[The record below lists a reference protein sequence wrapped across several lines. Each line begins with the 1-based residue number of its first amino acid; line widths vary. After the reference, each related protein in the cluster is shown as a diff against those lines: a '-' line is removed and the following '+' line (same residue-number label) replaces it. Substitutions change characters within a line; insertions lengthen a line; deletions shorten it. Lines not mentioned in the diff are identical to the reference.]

1 MTTFSQSRI
10 PITPGV
16 MHSLRYAFDANLSPD
31 ARRVAFEVH
40 DWATGQRK
48 RRSTIWVVE
57 TSDGETWEQKP
68 LSKSGRHDD
77 CPRWSPDGS
86 QLAFTSRG
94 AGDERKDKP
103 QLYVIPAQGG
113 EARQVCTMPN
123 GVSDLEW
130 SPDGS
135 RITFLSLEGV
145 EPQKD
150 PILVTPE
157 RHRRL
162 WAIRPGFD
170 I

>member
-1 MTTFSQSRI
+1 MNTISQARI

-16 MHSLRYAFDANLSPD
+16 MHSLRYVHDVILSPD

-40 DWATGQRK
+40 DWTTGQRK
-48 RRSTIWVVE
+48 RRSTVWVVE

-68 LSKSGRHDD
+68 LSKSGRQDS

-86 QLAFTSRG
+86 QLAFISRE
-94 AGDERKDKP
+94 AGDESKDKP
-103 QLYVIPAQGG
+103 QLYLIPAKGS

-135 RITFLSLEGV
+135 CIAFLSLQGA

-150 PILVTPE
+150 P
-157 RHRRL
+157 
-162 WAIRPGFD
+162 
-170 I
+170 